1 MKRPVTVQIAGQ
13 RYTLRSDA
21 DEQTVLAVVAFV
33 DKRLKEVQ
41 RQSRVTDTQSL
52 AVMAALQIAEELLG
66 ERQAIAALKRRIR
79 EKSESLLQV
88 LEREAGV

>member
-1 MKRPVTVQIAGQ
+1 M
-13 RYTLRSDA
+13 
-21 DEQTVLAVVAFV
+21 

-66 ERQAIAALKRRIR
+66 ERKATAALKRRIR
-79 EKSESLLQV
+79 ERSESLLQF
-88 LEREAGV
+88 LEREGGV